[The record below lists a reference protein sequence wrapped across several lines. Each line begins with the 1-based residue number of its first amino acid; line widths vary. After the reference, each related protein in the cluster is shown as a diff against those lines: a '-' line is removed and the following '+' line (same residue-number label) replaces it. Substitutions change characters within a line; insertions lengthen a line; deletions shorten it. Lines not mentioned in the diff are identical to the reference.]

1 MKTQNGNNYS
11 LTVRLYLNK
20 FMNFLQVSP
29 KIHTDLICLHTG
41 KLLVVSEKKVELTMN
56 Y

>member
-11 LTVRLYLNK
+11 LTVRLYLSK

-29 KIHTDLICLHTG
+29 KIHTDLICFQTG
-41 KLLVVSEKKVELTMN
+41 ELLVVSEKKAEFTMN